1 MSLSFVGSS
10 KCYTIV
16 KFVTLPLY
24 QYDFTLSTGFLG
36 FFPTSPDL
44 LHYFLTSG
52 VILPLFLLNYFVT
65 FLLPYSLLYDI
76 FKIISKIILT
86 YQSFC
91 IIF

>member
-44 LHYFLTSG
+44 LQYFLTSG
-52 VILPLFLLNYFVT
+52 VIISLFLLNYFVT
-65 FLLPYSLLYDI
+65 FFPLYSILYDI
-76 FKIISKIILT
+76 FKIISKMILT
-86 YQSFC
+86 YRIIC